1 MQFKVGDLVE
11 DTFLEEVGIVI
22 NAWLGTV
29 GEERVELLTPTPSN
43 GTTKGIWKVQ
53 WVDGTHSVHHHCWLV
68 VIRETV

>member
-29 GEERVELLTPTPSN
+29 GEERVELLTPTHQYVR
-43 GTTKGIWKVQ
+43 TDTK
-53 WVDGTHSVHHHCWLV
+53 DLV
-68 VIRETV
+68 LICSKEI